1 VPQLPSPGRQLRHG
15 RGAVVVAGLR
25 GGGQGQQRRPAA
37 CHMPAMPLP
46 YARGVRFDAATAGS
60 RRRLV
65 PALVV
70 LAAHALL
77 LALWLQTRAPLSP
90 VAAGTEA
97 VAWLRLLES
106 AAPAAGPAEPAEPGT
121 ARQRTARPSIVR
133 PITPSAVTA
142 SPTVPMAAEPPATA
156 GHGAPPS
163 AAAAAPAASGAAPVT
178 LDLTLPRQPQAPWRE
193 RNPALDDPR
202 SNTRPPA
209 AVEARIA
216 AALGDGR
223 WQVER
228 LDHDRVRYRSGSLC
242 VIATRSRAGQLELA
256 GGAFRELWAVSDC

>member
-1 VPQLPSPGRQLRHG
+1 
-15 RGAVVVAGLR
+15 
-25 GGGQGQQRRPAA
+25 
-37 CHMPAMPLP
+37 MPLP
-46 YARGVRFDAATAGS
+46 YARGVRFDAPAAGS

-77 LALWLQTRAPLSP
+77 LALWLQTRGPLP
-90 VAAGTEA
+90 PPAAEA
-97 VAWLRLLES
+97 VAWLRLLEP
-106 AAPAAGPAEPAEPGT
+106 AAPAVGPAVPAEPLAPGS
-121 ARQRTARPSIVR
+121 ARPRTARAAVVR
-133 PITPSAVTA
+133 TMTPLAVTA
-142 SPTVPMAAEPPATA
+142 SPTAPMAAEPPATA
-156 GHGAPPS
+156 GSGAPLP
-163 AAAAAPAASGAAPVT
+163 AADAASGAAPAT
-178 LDLTLPRQPQAPWRE
+178 LDLTLPRQPHAPWRE

-228 LDHDRVRYRSGSLC
+228 LDHDRVRYRNGSLC
-242 VIATRSRAGQLELA
+242 VIATRSRAGQLDLA
-256 GGAFRELWAVSDC
+256 GGAFRDLWAVSDC

>member
-1 VPQLPSPGRQLRHG
+1 
-15 RGAVVVAGLR
+15 
-25 GGGQGQQRRPAA
+25 
-37 CHMPAMPLP
+37 M
-46 YARGVRFDAATAGS
+46 RFDAPAAGS

-77 LALWLQTRAPLSP
+77 LSLWLQTRGLRPP
-90 VAAGTEA
+90 PAAEA
-97 VAWLRLLES
+97 EPVAWLRLLEP
-106 AAPAAGPAEPAEPGT
+106 AAPAVGPAEPGEQATTRP
-121 ARQRTARPSIVR
+121 RTARATIVR
-133 PITPSAVTA
+133 AMTPPAVTT
-142 SPTVPMAAEPPATA
+142 SPTVPLAAETPATA
-156 GHGAPPS
+156 GSGAPLP
-163 AAAAAPAASGAAPVT
+163 AAPAASGAAPAT
-178 LDLTLPRQPQAPWRE
+178 LDLTLPRQPHAPWRE

-228 LDHDRVRYRSGSLC
+228 LDHDRVRYRNGSRC
-242 VIATRSRAGQLELA
+242 VIATRSRAGQIELA
-256 GGAFRELWAVSDC
+256 GGAFRDLWAVSDC

>member
-1 VPQLPSPGRQLRHG
+1 
-15 RGAVVVAGLR
+15 
-25 GGGQGQQRRPAA
+25 
-37 CHMPAMPLP
+37 MPLP
-46 YARGVRFDAATAGS
+46 YARGVRFDAPAAGS

-77 LALWLQTRAPLSP
+77 LALWLQTRAPLP
-90 VAAGTEA
+90 PPAADTEA
-97 VAWLRLLES
+97 VAWLRLLQS
-106 AAPAAGPAEPAEPGT
+106 TAPAAGPAGPAEPGT
-121 ARQRTARPSIVR
+121 TRPRTARPTTAR
-133 PITPSAVTA
+133 ALTPSAVIA
-142 SPTVPMAAEPPATA
+142 SPTVPLAAEPSAAADSGPS
-156 GHGAPPS
+156 PS

-178 LDLTLPRQPQAPWRE
+178 LDLTLPRQPLASWRE

-228 LDHDRVRYRSGSLC
+228 LDHDRVRYRSGNLC
-242 VIATRSRAGQLELA
+242 FIAKRSRAGQLELA